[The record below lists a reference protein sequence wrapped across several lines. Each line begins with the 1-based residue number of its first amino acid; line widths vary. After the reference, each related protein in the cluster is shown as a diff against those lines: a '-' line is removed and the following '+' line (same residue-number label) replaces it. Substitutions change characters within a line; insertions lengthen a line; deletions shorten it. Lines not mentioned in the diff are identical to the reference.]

1 MQERRKELISDPKRI
16 TEIIQE
22 GSRKART
29 IAAQT
34 LAEVNEAM
42 KL

>member
-1 MQERRKELISDPKRI
+1 MQERRKELAAHPEKI
-16 TEIIQE
+16 TEIIRE
-22 GSRKART
+22 GSRKARA